1 MKYFELSLEDKVA
14 NLRFNRPAKAN
25 ALHAAAWKELKAA
38 FVDLSERADVRVVVL
53 SGEGQHWCA
62 GIDLSLL
69 MEVAQYQHLAGEGRK
84 REKLR
89 DFIYHLQ
96 DCITTIERCRKP
108 VLAAIHGGC
117 IGGGVDIATACDMRY
132 CTEEAYFTVKEI
144 DLGLVA
150 DIGTLQ
156 RLPKLIPAGMA
167 YELAY
172 TGRKIF
178 GPEAQSVGLVNS
190 TFPDRAA
197 LQAGVMAIAADIA
210 AKPPLVIRGIK
221 EVMQYSREH
230 STADGLQYVGTYNAA
245 YLLSDD
251 LLEAF
256 RATMSKE
263 TPTFRD

>member
-1 MKYFELSLEDKVA
+1 MEHFELQLTDGVA
-14 NLRFNRPAKAN
+14 TLHFNRPDKAN
-25 ALHAAAWKELKAA
+25 ALHAEAWVELRQV
-38 FVDLSERADVRVVVL
+38 FTDLSDRPEVRVVVL
-53 SGEGQHWCA
+53 AGHGKHWCA

-69 MEVAQYQHLAGEGRK
+69 MEVAQYQQLPGEGRK

-89 DFIYHLQ
+89 QFIYHLQ
-96 DCITTIERCRKP
+96 DCITAIERCRKP

-132 CTEEAYFTVKEI
+132 CTEDAYFTVKEV

-167 YELAY
+167 YEMAY
-172 TGRKIF
+172 TGRKVL
-178 GPEAQSVGLVNS
+178 GPEAQRIGLVNT
-190 TFPDRAA
+190 TFANREA
-197 LQAGVMAIAADIA
+197 LLQGVQEIATQIA
-210 AKPPLVIRGIK
+210 QKPPLVVRGIK
-221 EVMQYSREH
+221 EVIQYSREH
-230 STADGLQYVGTYNAA
+230 TVADGLHYVGTYNAA

-251 LLEAF
+251 LMEAF

-263 TPTFRD
+263 QPKFRD